1 MNKQVKIKAAETFK
15 PNMEKETAERMG
27 NRAKIAKDLHN
38 QFDQSDLAALAKFK
52 RAISFMSLSM
62 SELMPLDYHDVA
74 DWSESVYEVFH
85 ALDDHPE
92 LKTNENLASFWKSVQ
107 ENFHL
112 EREFS
117 EGTRYDFRLTDRNT
131 FALTDIAYR
140 NAFDASISQYQAD
153 HLDHFGINR
162 EGLEVTS

>member
-15 PNMEKETAERMG
+15 PNMDKEAAERME
-27 NRAKIAKDLHN
+27 NRARSAKDLQN
-38 QFDQSDLAALAKFK
+38 QFHQSDLAALAKFQ
-52 RAISFMSLSM
+52 RAANFLCCSM
-62 SELMPLDYHDVA
+62 SELMPLDYHDIA
-74 DWSESVYEVFH
+74 DWSESVHEVFH
-85 ALDDHPE
+85 ALDGHPE

-112 EREFS
+112 EREFT
-117 EGTRYDFRLTDRNT
+117 EGTRYDFRFTDRNT
-131 FALTDIAYR
+131 FARADNTYQH
-140 NAFDASISQYQAD
+140 AFDASIIQYQAD